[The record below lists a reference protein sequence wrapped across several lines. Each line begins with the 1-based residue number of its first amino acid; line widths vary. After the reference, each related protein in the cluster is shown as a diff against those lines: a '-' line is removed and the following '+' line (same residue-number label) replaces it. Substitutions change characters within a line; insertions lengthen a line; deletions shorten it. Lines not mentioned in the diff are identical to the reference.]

1 MERTEEYRILR
12 KALHLVET
20 KTKDEIKSMFN
31 LLTDETIEDMIITD
45 VSVRFGVTVEQM
57 LGSRRKRSYVEARH
71 AAVYLLKKYTNLTYM
86 ALAKIFGKK
95 DHATM
100 IHAVRTAESNLFYDD
115 FRLKVEFVEKN
126 LNSVIEQ
133 D

>member
-20 KTKDEIKSMFN
+20 KTKEEIKSMFN
-31 LLTDETIEDMIITD
+31 LLTDETIEEMIIND
-45 VSVRFGVTVEQM
+45 VSARFGVTVEQM
-57 LGSRRKRSYVEARH
+57 KGERRKRKHVEARH
-71 AAVYLLKKYTNLTYM
+71 AAIYLLKKYTNLTYM
-86 ALAKIFGKK
+86 AIAKIFGKK
-95 DHATM
+95 DHATI

-115 FRLKVEFVEKN
+115 FRLKIEFVEKN
-126 LNSVIEQ
+126 INSVIEQ